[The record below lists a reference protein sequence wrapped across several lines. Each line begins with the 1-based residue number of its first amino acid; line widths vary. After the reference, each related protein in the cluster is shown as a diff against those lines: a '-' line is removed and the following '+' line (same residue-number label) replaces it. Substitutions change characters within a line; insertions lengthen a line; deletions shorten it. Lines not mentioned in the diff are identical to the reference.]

1 MDEPFGALDP
11 MTREVLQAEIAEIQ
25 RSSRKTVVF
34 VTHDMDEAL
43 GLATLIAVMD
53 RGRLVQ
59 AGTPLELLTEPANDF
74 VRDLVGRDELGLK
87 LLALAPVASRLRPGD
102 TAPGAPVA
110 ARASLRQA
118 LSRMLAEGR
127 DRLAV
132 IDAEGRPL
140 GAIHLADLLRR

>member
-1 MDEPFGALDP
+1 MISCATSSAATNSASSCSPW
-11 MTREVLQAEIAEIQ
+11 R
-25 RSSRKTVVF
+25 RSRAACVS
-34 VTHDMDEAL
+34 
-43 GLATLIAVMD
+43 
-53 RGRLVQ
+53 
-59 AGTPLELLTEPANDF
+59 
-74 VRDLVGRDELGLK
+74 
-87 LLALAPVASRLRPGD
+87 GD